1 MLNLR
6 FEEQNNAD
14 REKVQRIGEVFTMFL
29 HEGRGPLSSLESSG
43 FGNTEADRLHLE
55 KTKA

>member
-1 MLNLR
+1 
-6 FEEQNNAD
+6 
-14 REKVQRIGEVFTMFL
+14 MFL